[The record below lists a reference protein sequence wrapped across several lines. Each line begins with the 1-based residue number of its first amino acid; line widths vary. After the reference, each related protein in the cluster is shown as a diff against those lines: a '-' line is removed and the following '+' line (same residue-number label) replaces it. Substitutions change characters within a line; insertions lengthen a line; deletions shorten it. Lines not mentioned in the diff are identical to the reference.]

1 MAGSTGH
8 TLPPA
13 TAVVHGGKLSQ
24 AIEDV
29 GLPVQGPISGQD
41 SEQVEGRTPRQLFWL
56 RFKQDK
62 VAFVGLAVIL
72 LLALTAIFAPLIAE
86 KVAHR
91 GPNDLSLSREMTDEF
106 GLPKGPNETYIFG
119 ADKAGRD
126 LFVRVIYGA
135 RTSLLV
141 AIIATGISVSVGVVL
156 GMTAGFIGGKIDTI
170 ISRMIDVIL
179 SLPLLLFAIGV
190 AAACSTSKEGCL
202 GGRIKPGLSLVV
214 FIIAAFSWPY
224 IARIV
229 RGNTLSIREKEFI
242 EASRSLGASNRRI
255 MFKEVL
261 PNLVAPII
269 IYSTLI
275 IPNNIIFEAALSYLG
290 LGVPQKTP
298 SWGRML
304 SDASGLLEIA
314 PWMMIFPALF
324 LVLTTLAFNLLG
336 DGLRDALD
344 PRAGR

>member
-1 MAGSTGH
+1 M
-8 TLPPA
+8 
-13 TAVVHGGKLSQ
+13 SQ

-91 GPNDLSLSREMTDEF
+91 GPNDLTLSREMTDEF

-156 GMTAGFIGGKIDTI
+156 GMTAGFIGGKIDTV